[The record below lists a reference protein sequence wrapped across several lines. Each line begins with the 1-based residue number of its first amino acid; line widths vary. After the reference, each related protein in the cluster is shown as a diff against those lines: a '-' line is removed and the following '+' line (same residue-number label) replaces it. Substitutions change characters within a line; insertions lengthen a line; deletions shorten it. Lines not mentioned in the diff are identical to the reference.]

1 MQARQRIFPI
11 NKSKGMGRDF
21 DHPQRQSPVGILIE
35 FADTLQRSIRS
46 FWPLLLYGAIR
57 FDEINLLWAGLGGL
71 LVIVIISV
79 IAYFKYLNFMFHID
93 HVRGEF
99 ILSQGIFNKKQVV
112 VQLSKIQQVNINQNF
127 IQKLA
132 QVYAVHVE
140 TAGSTEVEVK
150 IKAISRASAMD
161 LKERLLESS
170 PQDIGV
176 TTIFEAADGPA
187 PTQSPLIKIG
197 VGSLAKVGITSNY
210 VESFMVLLAFLY
222 TVYNNIKDIWWS
234 GEGEESRLQEI
245 IGSMVFAQGLF
256 LLFGILMAI
265 TFLIN
270 LIRTVIP
277 YFDFSI
283 YRQGNS
289 LMISYGLINSNN
301 IILHPRKVQI
311 VKLTS
316 NYFQKKMDLYR
327 MVVRQAS
334 SNIHKDRKASIRI
347 PGCNQVER
355 DTILRFVFDELPKK
369 GEVMKPNFR
378 WMMASAYKL
387 ILFPFLIVGTLMW
400 FWPALYSYLPL
411 VPLYFILLTFLIYM
425 GYRNNRLYVQ
435 QGFIIK
441 QKGIWDIQT
450 EIIEPHKIQ
459 AISTEQ
465 KLWHKRSNIG
475 HLVLHTAGGDIS
487 FRFGDYSKIQELADY
502 WLYQVESSS
511 DEWM

>member
-1 MQARQRIFPI
+1 M
-11 NKSKGMGRDF
+11 SF

-57 FDEINLLWAGLGGL
+57 FEEINLLWAGLSGL

-79 IAYFKYLNFMFHID
+79 VAYFKYLNFMFHID
-93 HVRGEF
+93 RVRKEF

-140 TAGSTEVEVK
+140 TAGSTQVEVK
-150 IKAISRASAMD
+150 IKAIPKSSAMD

-170 PQDIGV
+170 PQDMGV
-176 TTIFEAADGPA
+176 DQVAESVDSPVTAET
-187 PTQSPLIKIG
+187 PLIKIG
-197 VGSLAKVGITSNY
+197 VGSLAKVGVTSNY

-234 GEGEESRLQEI
+234 GEGDESRLQEL
-245 IGSMVFAQGLF
+245 IGSMVFAQGLL
-256 LLFGILMAI
+256 LLFGILMAF

-270 LIRTVIP
+270 LIRTVVP
-277 YFDFSI
+277 YFDFRI
-283 YRQGNS
+283 FRQGNS
-289 LMISYGLINSNN
+289 LMISYGIINSNN

-334 SNIHKDRKASIRI
+334 SDIHKDRKASIRI

-355 DTILRFVFDELPKK
+355 DAILRFIFDELPKK

-378 WMMASAYKL
+378 WMVASAYRF
-387 ILFPFLIVGTLMW
+387 ILFPFLVVGILMW

-411 VPLYFILLTFLIYM
+411 VPLYFILLSFLIYL
-425 GYRNNRLYVQ
+425 GYRNNRLYVD

-459 AISTEQ
+459 AITTRQ

-487 FRFGDYSKIQELADY
+487 FRFGDFSKIQNLASY
-502 WLYQVESSS
+502 WLYQIESSNK
-511 DEWM
+511 EWM